1 MWCLSVSRVAAVCSH
16 NVWNATKIYLLL
28 SVSTCTWDKHNRSV
42 SEHSQSSLVTKLCS
56 LATEREQS
64 SSHQFKVLPGLSLST
79 RDLIYDI
86 LEPSG
91 PHIHKEHSIQILK
104 VGEKIIYIFIFLFYS
119 FSSPYFTVPNHWSQ
133 SVSQYPYLLRSD
145 RKYYCGKHQV
155 VVVVVAP

>member
-1 MWCLSVSRVAAVCSH
+1 MQRKYICFYLYPRAHETNITEACRSTAS
-16 NVWNATKIYLLL
+16 LLL
-28 SVSTCTWDKHNRSV
+28 S
-42 SEHSQSSLVTKLCS
+42 QSSAP

-104 VGEKIIYIFIFLFYS
+104 EGEKIIYIFIFLFYS